1 LEQAN
6 IAKSDPAFLTN
17 SGNGCRKTEGQA
29 MRSYPTIGDILEARE
44 RIKPHIRHTPLL
56 RAEKMEGA
64 VCCQLYLK
72 PEMLQITGAFKIRGA
87 LNKMLSLPRDA
98 IANGVIASSSGNH
111 AQGLSYAAR
120 MLGVKVVLVLPVTT
134 PKIKIANTQALGAEV
149 ILFDGDTAARWKR
162 VYEIA
167 AENNYATV
175 HGFEDPLVMA
185 GQGTIGCE
193 ILEDLEDVDAV
204 IVPLGGGG
212 LISGIATAIK
222 ETKPSVRVIGAEPAL
237 TPKYYQSRINGE
249 RTPLPL
255 KNTIADGLRISVP
268 GQNPYPIIEKYVD
281 EIVLVEDEY
290 IIAGMRALAK
300 DAKLIAEPA
309 ASIGIGALLAGSIK
323 VRSGEKVSVVLSGGN
338 WDPCDLA
345 EIYAGAK

>member
-1 LEQAN
+1 MLN
-6 IAKSDPAFLTN
+6 H
-17 SGNGCRKTEGQA
+17 
-29 MRSYPTIGDILEARE
+29 PTIQDIQEARQ
-44 RIKPHIRHTPLL
+44 RLAPHIRHTPLL
-56 RAEKMEGA
+56 RAEKIEQA
-64 VCCQLYLK
+64 VGCELYLK
-72 PEMLQITGAFKIRGA
+72 PETLQITGAFKIRGA
-87 LNKMLSLPRDA
+87 LNKTLSLPREA
-98 IANGVIASSSGNH
+98 MANGVIASSSGNH

-120 MLGVKVVLVLPVTT
+120 MLGVKVILVLPTTT
-134 PKIKIANTQALGAEV
+134 PKIKIANTEALGAEV
-149 ILFDGDTAARWKR
+149 VLFDGDTAARWKK

-167 AENNYATV
+167 QENNYATI
-175 HGFEDPLVMA
+175 HGFEDPIVMA

-193 ILEDLEDVDAV
+193 ILDDLEDVDTV

-237 TPKYYQSRINGE
+237 TPKYYHSRINRQ
-249 RTPLPL
+249 RTSLPL

-281 EIVLVEDEY
+281 EIILVEDEH

-323 VRSGEKVSVVLSGGN
+323 IRSDEKVCAVLTGGN
-338 WDPCDLA
+338 RDLPDLA
-345 EIYAGAK
+345 DIYKTDSE